1 MVPTPGR
8 EGSRHLVSCILR
20 VRNGSRT
27 LPTPARLSGR
37 ATQERSLDIYEQDAL
52 IRSAVEP
59 NFEIIG
65 EALNRIR
72 RTDPATAARVP
83 EHDDI
88 IAFRNLL
95 IHGYDVV
102 DHARVWQ
109 VIKDDLPRL
118 QEQVEKLLG
127 EVGPSS

>member
-1 MVPTPGR
+1 MHPKSPKWFQDIADACALIR
-8 EGSRHLVSCILR
+8 
-20 VRNGSRT
+20 
-27 LPTPARLSGR
+27 R
-37 ATQERSLDIYEQDAL
+37 ATQDHSSSSYEQDAV
-52 IRSAVEP
+52 IRSAVER

-109 VIKDDLPRL
+109 VIQNDLPRL
-118 QEQVEKLLG
+118 EEQVQTLLK
-127 EVGPSS
+127 SATS

>member
-1 MVPTPGR
+1 MHPKSPKWLQDIADACALIR
-8 EGSRHLVSCILR
+8 
-20 VRNGSRT
+20 
-27 LPTPARLSGR
+27 R
-37 ATQERSLDIYEQDAL
+37 ATQEHTLASYEQDAV
-52 IRSAVEP
+52 IRSAVER

-83 EHDDI
+83 EHGDI
-88 IAFRNLL
+88 IAFCNLL

-109 VIKDDLPRL
+109 VIQEDLPRL
-118 QEQVEKLLG
+118 QEQVQTLL
-127 EVGPSS
+127 EEI

>member
-1 MVPTPGR
+1 MHPKSPKWLQDIGDACALIR
-8 EGSRHLVSCILR
+8 R
-20 VRNGSRT
+20 VTHGQT
-27 LPTPARLSGR
+27 L
-37 ATQERSLDIYEQDAL
+37 ATYEQDAV
-52 IRSAVEP
+52 IRSAIER

-95 IHGYDVV
+95 IHGYDVI
-102 DHARVWQ
+102 DHARVWE
-109 VIKDDLPRL
+109 VIQNDLPRL
-118 QEQVEKLLG
+118 QEQVQKLLQ
-127 EVGPSS
+127 EVEDLP

>member
-1 MVPTPGR
+1 MHPKSPKWLQDIADACT
-8 EGSRHLVSCILR
+8 LILR
-20 VRNGSRT
+20 
-27 LPTPARLSGR
+27 
-37 ATQERSLDIYEQDAL
+37 ATESKSLDAYEQDAVV
-52 IRSAVEP
+52 RSAVER

-72 RTDPATAARVP
+72 RTDPPTAARVP

-95 IHGYDVV
+95 IHGYDVI

-109 VIKDDLPRL
+109 VIQNDLPRL
-118 QEQVEKLLG
+118 QEQVQKLLD
-127 EVGPSS
+127 EVEPAP

>member
-1 MVPTPGR
+1 MHPKSPKWLQDIADACG
-8 EGSRHLVSCILR
+8 LI
-20 VRNGSRT
+20 
-27 LPTPARLSGR
+27 RL
-37 ATQERSLDIYEQDAL
+37 ATRDHALATYEQDAV
-52 IRSAVEP
+52 IRSAVER

-109 VIKDDLPRL
+109 VIQEDLPRL
-118 QEQVEKLLG
+118 QEQVQRLLE
-127 EVGPSS
+127 EV